1 MADGELLVVFEE
13 ELLLVPPADELDD
26 VRLYVLYPFH
36 SSNAL
41 VCSAALVGR
50 GDLQ

>member
-13 ELLLVPPADELDD
+13 ELLLVPPADGLDD